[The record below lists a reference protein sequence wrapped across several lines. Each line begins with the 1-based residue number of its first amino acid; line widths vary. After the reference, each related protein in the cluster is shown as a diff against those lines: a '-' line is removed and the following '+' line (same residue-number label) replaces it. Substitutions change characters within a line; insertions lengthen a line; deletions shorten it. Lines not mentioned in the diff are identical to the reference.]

1 MRRPWPVGNGSTK
14 VVGNQNYRSI
24 RAMKRRDFVLKTG
37 MAASAIGATTSV
49 NAALTY
55 NKSLESSINIGVIGT
70 GDRGSGLISVM
81 NKIPDLNVVA
91 CCDVLPFRLEKGI
104 ANSGGKAQGYSDY
117 RKLLEHKNL
126 DAVLLATPF
135 STHSQIGIDILDA
148 DKHLYAEK
156 TLAKGYKGITA
167 FLEKATASNKIIQTG
182 HQYHSSRL
190 YTHIVKLIREGK
202 VGKITAIECQWNR
215 NGNWRRPVPDPS
227 LERAINW
234 RMYKEY
240 SGGLVAEL
248 CSHQID
254 FTNWVLQAT
263 PDKVMGIGG
272 IDYWKDG
279 RETFDN
285 IHLIYNYPE
294 GVKAT
299 FTCLTSNAK
308 DDYQIKV
315 MGDKGTIILDYVKAW
330 FYPEGDYKK
339 EITEVD
345 GVAGATVRWDE
356 GKGIPLN
363 VEHAD
368 PSKQALI
375 DFKDSVL
382 NNSIPVS
389 SVVTGARA
397 AICVQMGLDAMHEDR
412 IVYWDKKEK

>member
-1 MRRPWPVGNGSTK
+1 
-14 VVGNQNYRSI
+14 
-24 RAMKRRDFVLKTG
+24 MKRREFVKKTG
-37 MAASAIGATTSV
+37 LAASAIGAASTVS
-49 NAALTY
+49 AAFNSNS
-55 NKSLESSINIGVIGT
+55 NKQSSINIGVIGT

-81 NKIPDLNVVA
+81 NSIPELNVVA

-104 ANSGGKAQGYSDY
+104 ANSGGKAKGYKDY
-117 RKLLEHKNL
+117 RKLLEHKDL
-126 DAVLLATPF
+126 DAVLVATPF
-135 STHSQIGIDILDA
+135 NTHSKIGIDVLDA
-148 DKHLYAEK
+148 QKHLYSEK

-167 FLEKATASNKIIQTG
+167 LLEKATASSKVIQTG

-190 YTHIVKLIREGK
+190 YTHVVDLIRNGK
-202 VGKITAIECQWNR
+202 IGKITAIQCQWNR
-215 NGNWRRPVPDPS
+215 NGNWRRPVSDPS

-234 RMYKEY
+234 RMYREY

-254 FTNWVLQAT
+254 FSNWVLEAT
-263 PDKVMGIGG
+263 PDKVMGVGG

-279 RETFDN
+279 RETYDN
-285 IHLIYNYPE
+285 IHLIYSYPG

-299 FTCLTSNAK
+299 FTCLTSNSK

-375 DFKDSVL
+375 DFKDNII
-382 NNSIPVS
+382 NNTLPTSSI
-389 SVVTGARA
+389 VTGAKA
-397 AICVQMGLDAMHEDR
+397 ALCVQMGLDAMHEDR
-412 IVYWDKKEK
+412 IVYWNKKTDS